1 MEEIIRSMAK
11 FIILTGIMLILVGA
25 LFFLASSFQVFDFKL
40 KKLPGDILIKKDN
53 FTFFFPITTSIILS
67 AILTLILNIIG
78 KIIRH

>member
-11 FIILTGIMLILVGA
+11 FIILTGIILILVGA
-25 LFFLASSFQVFDFKL
+25 LFFLASSSQVFDFKL

-78 KIIRH
+78 KIIKH